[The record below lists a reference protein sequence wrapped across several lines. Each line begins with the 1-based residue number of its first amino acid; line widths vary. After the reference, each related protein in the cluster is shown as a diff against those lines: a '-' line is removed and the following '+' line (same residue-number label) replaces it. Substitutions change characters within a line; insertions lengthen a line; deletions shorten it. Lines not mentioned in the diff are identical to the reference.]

1 MDLDLS
7 ARPKKYKTSGPVPK
21 STACSRR
28 KRLRKIKMA
37 TNNTHSVITFVQ
49 YLFLC
54 KMLIVFLFIPFQ
66 NIGHS
71 YENGQASN
79 HQPLLHDDS
88 PASWDYHMEWNISVE
103 RNEDVQEEPV
113 QDALVSS
120 NDDSPSVST
129 ATGLTYILH
138 VVSHQSN

>member
-1 MDLDLS
+1 
-7 ARPKKYKTSGPVPK
+7 
-21 STACSRR
+21 
-28 KRLRKIKMA
+28 MA
-37 TNNTHSVITFVQ
+37 TNNTHSIIMFVQ

-54 KMLIVFLFIPFQ
+54 NMLISFLFFPFQ
-66 NIGHS
+66 TIGHS
-71 YENGQASN
+71 YENGQAII

-88 PASWDYHMEWNISVE
+88 PASWDYHMEWNIYVE